1 MDPGKIRMSVGGEGL
16 ESVMGRR
23 EEEELPEFGSG
34 SFAVEGSGGEG
45 SGGRLVDEEFL
56 DRYLP
61 RGAVSY
67 HTMRGL
73 VESMRVVE
81 PEEFHC
87 SQVYYYCVFLP
98 LLLLLWNVHFYW
110 GDSHSRYHLMNPNLR
125 PKIVIFC

>member
-34 SFAVEGSGGEG
+34 SFGVEGSGG
-45 SGGRLVDEEFL
+45 GRVVDEEFL

-61 RGAVSY
+61 RGAVGY
-67 HTMRGL
+67 HAMRGL

-81 PEEFHC
+81 PEEFQC
-87 SQVYYYCVFLP
+87 SQVTCCCCCYGMFI
-98 LLLLLWNVHFYW
+98 FI
-110 GDSHSRYHLMNPNLR
+110 LR
-125 PKIVIFC
+125 IHRDTTL